1 MSAYNI
7 YNDKLTPII
16 IEWLRF
22 PMTVM
27 VVLIHQNMD
36 FLNRDNSGMEH
47 TFNILISIG
56 SHVLPSCAV
65 PMFFL
70 FSGYLYFYKM
80 NEWNK
85 NAFLNKT
92 KRRVKSLLIPYVLW
106 IIIAFIVALS
116 IIACSNILHCGELKI
131 NELCRFIGGVTWKL
145 LWDINVSEGG
155 YWCLGLLKSYGM
167 TYPMI
172 YPFWFVRNLLI
183 LVLLTPI
190 IHYLIKRLG
199 KWFIFTLGVLY
210 LTNIWVQYPPLRI
223 DGVFYFCLGCY
234 LSINNREL
242 SNCFDCVK
250 AFAYVI
256 AAITFI
262 ACVYLDIIGQGRV
275 MVVILSCF
283 ALSGLISAI
292 SLTAHYLELGKFKI
306 YPLLLQC
313 SFFVFAIHT
322 IGINSYCSLIFN
334 KAANLC
340 LGFSRPIANIGEYVL
355 SAVVTIMVC
364 IMIFIVLKRGCPKI
378 LGLLTGGRGY

>member
-1 MSAYNI
+1 MTQNTC
-7 YNDKLTPII
+7 NDKLTSAI

-36 FLNRDNSGMEH
+36 FLNRDGSGMDQA
-47 TFNILISIG
+47 FNILVSIG

-80 NEWNK
+80 NGWDK
-85 NAFLNKT
+85 DVFLNKT
-92 KRRVKSLLIPYVLW
+92 RRRVKSLLIPYVLW
-106 IIIAFIVALS
+106 IILAFIVTLG
-116 IIACSNILHCGELKI
+116 IIACSNILHYGAKIDELQG
-131 NELCRFIGGVTWKL
+131 FIRGNFTWRL
-145 LWDINVSEGG
+145 FWDINASEGG
-155 YWCLGLLKSYGM
+155 SWCLGLLEPCRM

-190 IHYLIKRLG
+190 IHYLVKRLD
-199 KWFIFTLGVLY
+199 KWFIFTLGILY

-234 LSINNREL
+234 LSINKREL
-242 SNCFDCVK
+242 SNCFDRIK
-250 AFAYVI
+250 AFAYVVTVV
-256 AAITFI
+256 TFI
-262 ACVYLDIIGQGRV
+262 ACVYLDIVGQSRAMGA
-275 MVVILSCF
+275 ILPCF
-283 ALSGLISAI
+283 ALSSLISAI
-292 SLTAHYLELGKFKI
+292 SLTTHYLELGRFKI
-306 YPLLLQC
+306 HPLLLQC

-340 LGFSRPIANIGEYVL
+340 LGFSRSIANIGEYVL